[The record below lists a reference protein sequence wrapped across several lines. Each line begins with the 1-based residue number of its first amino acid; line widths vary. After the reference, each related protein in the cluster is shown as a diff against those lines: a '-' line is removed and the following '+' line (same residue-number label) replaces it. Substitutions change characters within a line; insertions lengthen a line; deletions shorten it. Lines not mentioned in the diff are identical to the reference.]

1 MIRTIKGTFHP
12 EENGKVIVETVSGI
26 GFEMNIPSNS
36 RLYKT
41 LEGQEVKVYTSM
53 VVKEDDISLYGFPDR
68 ESLEFFE
75 MLITVNGIGAKA
87 GMSILS
93 ALPPAELR
101 RAVIMGDSKAISAAN
116 GVGKKT
122 AERVILE
129 LKDKIG
135 TFEDELPDSGQ
146 LYAEVSDERGEAVA
160 GLMALGYTKNEAA
173 AAVGK
178 IKEDGLTCEDYIKNA
193 LKSLF

>member
-1 MIRTIKGTFHP
+1 MCIRDRYR
-12 EENGKVIVETVSGI
+12 GKTGCS
-26 GFEMNIPSNS
+26 
-36 RLYKT
+36 
-41 LEGQEVKVYTSM
+41 
-53 VVKEDDISLYGFPDR
+53 
-68 ESLEFFE
+68 
-75 MLITVNGIGAKA
+75 
-87 GMSILS
+87 
-93 ALPPAELR
+93 
-101 RAVIMGDSKAISAAN
+101 AISAAN

-178 IKEDGLTCEDYIKNA
+178 IKEDGLT
-193 LKSLF
+193 LSLIHIW